1 MVDTRNSY
9 TAFFSLLLIVAV
21 LSSFGMQG
29 LYPSYTFSTSDSDF
43 SASICKSLDQ
53 PTSPVNLPSE
63 VNSNN
68 QDSSSSQSSTAAAY
82 SCNSSVQMIP
92 AQNQWLQPST
102 ESTVIPPAYN
112 ASLSSQI
119 FVFQEPDPPR
129 LG

>member
-9 TAFFSLLLIVAV
+9 TAFFSLLLMVAV
-21 LSSFGMQG
+21 LSSYGMQG
-29 LYPSYTFSTSDSDF
+29 LYPSYAFSTSDSDL
-43 SASICKSLDQ
+43 SASICKNLDQ
-53 PTSPVNLPSE
+53 PTSPANLPSK

-68 QDSSSSQSSTAAAY
+68 QDSSPPQSSTASAY

-92 AQNQWLQPST
+92 AQKQWVQPST
-102 ESTVIPPAYN
+102 ESTIIPSGYN
-112 ASLSSQI
+112 ATLSSHI